1 MDIDLLSK
9 MIKELV
15 MDHDRVSLPGLG
27 TFVAETVPA
36 AFSDKGYTVNPPYRK
51 LSFRPVK
58 DKESDTLLVDFYA
71 SANGVSSEIA
81 ERALVTFIDG
91 LRDVLQTRKNVVFP
105 GLGRMRATKE
115 NNFFF
120 VADEDLDIYPE
131 GFGLVSLS
139 LKTHEE
145 TKEEV
150 SAAVDALKSLIE
162 EVPSGEDEQLS
173 DQMPDEEMVSDDKVS
188 DSHDTDVCENIF
200 SGEAVSPRLEDP
212 ETEEK
217 VMAQIEEPLQEENA
231 VPEVDAIPDV
241 NAVPGIH
248 PEMESS
254 SVSSS
259 GRWRKGLFIAA
270 IVLLALA
277 FLMLL
282 YVVVARLFPDFI
294 DNILYNTE
302 EYNILHR
309 S

>member
-27 TFVAETVPA
+27 VFVAETVPS

-58 DKESDTLLVDFYA
+58 DTESDTLLADLYA
-71 SANGVSSEIA
+71 SANGVSREIA
-81 ERALVTFIDG
+81 EKALVIFVDG

-120 VADEDLDIYPE
+120 VSDEDLDIYPE
-131 GFGLVSLS
+131 GFGLTPLS
-139 LKTHEE
+139 LKTHVE

-150 SAAVDALKSLIE
+150 SAAVDALKNLIE
-162 EVPSGEDEQLS
+162 EVPSVDNEHDGRMQDDQISS
-173 DQMPDEEMVSDDKVS
+173 DGSVS
-188 DSHDTDVCENIF
+188 DSPDIDVYE
-200 SGEAVSPRLEDP
+200 SVASSESEVSL
-212 ETEEK
+212 TEEPEADP
-217 VMAQIEEPLQEENA
+217 VQEIRSEKK
-231 VPEVDAIPDV
+231 
-241 NAVPGIH
+241 
-248 PEMESS
+248 SS
-254 SVSSS
+254 SINGL
-259 GRWRKGLFIAA
+259 GRWRKVLYIAA
-270 IVLLALA
+270 IILLSLV
-277 FLMLL
+277 FLMVV
-282 YVVVARLFPDFI
+282 YVMVARLFPDFI
-294 DNILYNTE
+294 DNILYNAE

>member
-27 TFVAETVPA
+27 VFVAETVPS

-58 DKESDTLLVDFYA
+58 DTESDTLLADLYA
-71 SANGVSSEIA
+71 SANGVSREIA
-81 ERALVTFIDG
+81 EKALIIFVDG

-120 VADEDLDIYPE
+120 VSDEDLDIYPE
-131 GFGLVSLS
+131 GFGLTPLS
-139 LKTHEE
+139 LKTHVE

-150 SAAVDALKSLIE
+150 SAAVDALKNLIE
-162 EVPSGEDEQLS
+162 EVPSVDNEHDGRMQDDQISS
-173 DQMPDEEMVSDDKVS
+173 DGSVS
-188 DSHDTDVCENIF
+188 DSPDIDVYE
-200 SGEAVSPRLEDP
+200 SVASSESEVSL
-212 ETEEK
+212 TEEPEAEGT
-217 VMAQIEEPLQEENA
+217 VREQQIDEPLPEADPVQEIRSEKK
-231 VPEVDAIPDV
+231 
-241 NAVPGIH
+241 
-248 PEMESS
+248 SS
-254 SVSSS
+254 SVNGL
-259 GRWRKGLFIAA
+259 GRWRKVLYIAA
-270 IVLLALA
+270 IILLSLV
-277 FLMLL
+277 FLMVV
-282 YVVVARLFPDFI
+282 YVIVARLFPDFI
-294 DNILYNTE
+294 DNILYNAE

>member
-27 TFVAETVPA
+27 VFVAETVPS

-58 DKESDTLLVDFYA
+58 DTESDTLLADLYA
-71 SANGVSSEIA
+71 SANGVSREIA
-81 ERALVTFIDG
+81 EKALIIFVDG

-120 VADEDLDIYPE
+120 VSDEDLDIYPE
-131 GFGLVSLS
+131 GFGLTPLS
-139 LKTHEE
+139 LKTHVE

-150 SAAVDALKSLIE
+150 SAAVDALKNLIE
-162 EVPSGEDEQLS
+162 EVPSVDNEHDGRMQDDQISS
-173 DQMPDEEMVSDDKVS
+173 DGSVS
-188 DSHDTDVCENIF
+188 DSPDIDVYE
-200 SGEAVSPRLEDP
+200 SVASSESEVSL
-212 ETEEK
+212 TEEPEADP
-217 VMAQIEEPLQEENA
+217 VQEIRSEKK
-231 VPEVDAIPDV
+231 
-241 NAVPGIH
+241 
-248 PEMESS
+248 SS
-254 SVSSS
+254 SVNGL
-259 GRWRKGLFIAA
+259 GRWRKVLYIAA
-270 IVLLALA
+270 IILLSLV
-277 FLMLL
+277 FLMVV
-282 YVVVARLFPDFI
+282 YVMVARLFPDFI
-294 DNILYNTE
+294 DNILYNAE

>member
-27 TFVAETVPA
+27 VFVAETVPS

-58 DKESDTLLVDFYA
+58 DTESDTLLADLYA
-71 SANGVSSEIA
+71 SANGVSREIA
-81 ERALVTFIDG
+81 EKALVIFVDG

-120 VADEDLDIYPE
+120 VSDEDLDIYPE
-131 GFGLVSLS
+131 GFGLTPLS
-139 LKTHEE
+139 LKTHVE

-150 SAAVDALKSLIE
+150 SAAVDALKNLIE
-162 EVPSGEDEQLS
+162 EVPSVDNEHDGRMQDDQISS
-173 DQMPDEEMVSDDKVS
+173 DGSVS
-188 DSHDTDVCENIF
+188 DSPDIDVYE
-200 SGEAVSPRLEDP
+200 SVASSESEVSL
-212 ETEEK
+212 
-217 VMAQIEEPLQEENA
+217 MEEPEAEGTVGEQQIDEPLPEA
-231 VPEVDAIPDV
+231 DPVPEVNPVQEIRS
-241 NAVPGIH
+241 
-248 PEMESS
+248 EKKSS
-254 SVSSS
+254 SVNGL
-259 GRWRKGLFIAA
+259 GRWRKVLYIAA
-270 IVLLALA
+270 IILLSLV
-277 FLMLL
+277 FLMVV
-282 YVVVARLFPDFI
+282 YVMVARLFPDFI
-294 DNILYNTE
+294 DNILYNAE